1 MHFQV
6 EKGSSRRF
14 LGQKQD
20 YLAKKVYFQAK
31 KSPNICIVLRN
42 ITKYV
47 KMKEEEPGT
56 KTYKVL
62 VLVLKSVLYR

>member
-6 EKGSSRRF
+6 KKGSSRRF
-14 LGQKQD
+14 LGQKQG

-31 KSPNICIVLRN
+31 KLPNICIVLRN